1 MLGIFG
7 GTFDPVHFGHLRIAL
22 ELAQHLELRELR
34 FLPCGRPP
42 HRGAPAAAAR
52 DRLNM
57 LRLAVTGQNGFTIDE
72 RELRRSGPSYMVD
85 SLQSLREEQGARPL
99 CLLLGSDA
107 FQALDTWHRW
117 EHLIELAHLVV
128 AHRPG
133 VAGAPSTAVASLLE
147 RCRVDE
153 VRALRRRP
161 AGAILMVPVTQLDI
175 SGTRIREL
183 VRAGLSPRYLLP
195 EPVLEYI
202 WREGLYRE
210 SNREDERDELRDELR
225 DEARKE
231 GHAEG
236 GRAGG
241 TGS

>member
-1 MLGIFG
+1 MLGILG

-22 ELAQHLELRELR
+22 ELAQHLELQELR

-57 LRLAVTGQNGFTIDE
+57 LRLAVTGQNGFSIDE
-72 RELRRSGPSYMVD
+72 RELRRKGPSYMVD
-85 SLQSLREEQGARPL
+85 SLQSLREELGSRPL

-107 FQALDTWHRW
+107 FHALDTWHRW

-153 VRALRRRP
+153 VRDLRRRP

-195 EPVLEYI
+195 ESVLEYI

-210 SNREDERDELRDELR
+210 KDRNADRDELR
-225 DEARKE
+225 DEARKA
-231 GHAEG
+231 GHGEG
-236 GRAGG
+236 GRASGA
-241 TGS
+241 GS